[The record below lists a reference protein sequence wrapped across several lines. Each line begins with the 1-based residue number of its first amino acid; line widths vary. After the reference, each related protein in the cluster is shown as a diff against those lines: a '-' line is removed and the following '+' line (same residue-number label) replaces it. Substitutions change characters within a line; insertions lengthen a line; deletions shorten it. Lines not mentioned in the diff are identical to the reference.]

1 MANGRS
7 SQRITIPNNL
17 VGFFELD
24 SVDSVF
30 VEASSLIVLGWL
42 PAFVIFGLC
51 AYLDS
56 ICRMLSTILLW
67 PTRRSGVF
75 EGLLIEALGWALR

>member
-30 VEASSLIVLGWL
+30 VEAGSLIVLGWL
-42 PAFVIFGLC
+42 PALVF
-51 AYLDS
+51 
-56 ICRMLSTILLW
+56 LSVCLPGSDLQNAIDH
-67 PTRRSGVF
+67 PVMADQKIRYV
-75 EGLLIEALGWALR
+75 